1 MKGWK
6 RIALWTLR
14 LLIGGAFVVSGF
26 AKLVDL
32 WGFVF
37 KLEEYLA
44 VWGMT
49 QPRTIVA
56 VGALL
61 LSGYEFVLGLL
72 LAMGCYKRSASI
84 GLTLLMLVMLPLTAW
99 LWVANPISDCGC
111 FGDLIVLS
119 NGATFLKNIILTA
132 GLITLVVCNFR
143 LKEAMFNPAIQ
154 WIVGAWISLYAII
167 IGLYGYHVQP
177 MIDFRPF
184 PVGTS
189 LLPDSDG
196 DSDDN
201 YRFVYERDGQ
211 RQEFDINNLPDSTWT
226 FVDRTE
232 LPGRNAGGEHLAI
245 FEGDSDVSDEVIS
258 SEGKE
263 ILLVIPEPIRA
274 DISYSYT
281 INEISEYA
289 DSLGVSMIGLLSAD
303 EQGIERWRDVSMAEY
318 PCYTV
323 DDTQLKELA
332 RGTMAIVMLND
343 GVITSKTTISS
354 INLPEVESPS
364 SPERFFD
371 ELSGNVNSHFKWLN
385 IVFGVG
391 LLLLYLCQG
400 IIIAIRLQFKQK
412 RAAKRAKNATEPQPD
427 ATQTAE

>member
-1 MKGWK
+1 
-6 RIALWTLR
+6 
-14 LLIGGAFVVSGF
+14 
-26 AKLVDL
+26 
-32 WGFVF
+32 
-37 KLEEYLA
+37 
-44 VWGMT
+44 
-49 QPRTIVA
+49 
-56 VGALL
+56 
-61 LSGYEFVLGLL
+61 
-72 LAMGCYKRSASI
+72 
-84 GLTLLMLVMLPLTAW
+84 
-99 LWVANPISDCGC
+99 
-111 FGDLIVLS
+111 
-119 NGATFLKNIILTA
+119 
-132 GLITLVVCNFR
+132 
-143 LKEAMFNPAIQ
+143 
-154 WIVGAWISLYAII
+154 
-167 IGLYGYHVQP
+167 

-289 DSLGVSMIGLLSAD
+289 DSLGVSMRGLLSAD

-343 GVITSKTTISS
+343 GVITSKTTINS

-371 ELSGNVNSHFKWLN
+371 ELSGNVNFHFKWLN

-412 RAAKRAKNATEPQPD
+412 RASKRAKNATEPQPD
-427 ATQTAE
+427 APQTAE